1 MAITTRAPARS
12 RRAISVAAA
21 MNGASTASP
30 TRRLIVPYLEA
41 IAEAPYLFDGALV
54 KKLNQLYPDSLDH
67 AQWRRG
73 LADPGSFSVLGDA
86 DGGMARMRQNA
97 AMQVDGWLKD
107 QKEAINC
114 SRTTSRRS
122 SYSITGISECSYQRL
137 PTGGWVDS
145 VRITR

>member
-54 KKLNQLYPDSLDH
+54 KKLNQLYPTASIMLSGAGVWLTPEASPSLVMRTVG
-67 AQWRRG
+67 WRVCGRM
-73 LADPGSFSVLGDA
+73 LRCRS
-86 DGGMARMRQNA
+86 MA
-97 AMQVDGWLKD
+97 G
-107 QKEAINC
+107 
-114 SRTTSRRS
+114 
-122 SYSITGISECSYQRL
+122 
-137 PTGGWVDS
+137 
-145 VRITR
+145 

>member
-1 MAITTRAPARS
+1 VAITTRAPARS

-67 AQWRRG
+67 APHPSKGSGQRG
-73 LADPGSFSVLGDA
+73 
-86 DGGMARMRQNA
+86 
-97 AMQVDGWLKD
+97 
-107 QKEAINC
+107 
-114 SRTTSRRS
+114 
-122 SYSITGISECSYQRL
+122 
-137 PTGGWVDS
+137 
-145 VRITR
+145 TRPRKG